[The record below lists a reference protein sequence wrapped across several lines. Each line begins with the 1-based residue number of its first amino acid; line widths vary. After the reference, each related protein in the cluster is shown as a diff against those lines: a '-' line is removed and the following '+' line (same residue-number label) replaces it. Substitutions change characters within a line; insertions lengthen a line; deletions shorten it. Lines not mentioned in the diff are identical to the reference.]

1 MFAFLNK
8 RNKNSCRTKEYSEN
22 YGILD
27 SLSNVGLVRNN
38 NEDRVTTIV
47 HPKNSNLKLLAVADG
62 VGGYENGEI
71 ASNFT
76 ITTLQ
81 KWFTNLSEDLINNSK
96 YISKSVT
103 QIIKFINNYLYIV
116 KSYHNSCGTTL
127 TCAIINDYNA
137 IIANVGDSRA
147 YIIKDNEMKQITR
160 DDSLVWYFYEAG
172 DLSKEQIRFHKKNS
186 LITKYIGPDFNVD
199 PDITIISNYDYD
211 GIFLFTDG
219 VTDCVSDSKI
229 KKIVTTTKKDCLA
242 HAIIEE
248 AVYGKPPKRS
258 PKGKDFCIP
267 INGKD
272 NASVALYLKA

>member
-103 QIIKFINNYLYIV
+103 QIIKFINN
-116 KSYHNSCGTTL
+116 
-127 TCAIINDYNA
+127 
-137 IIANVGDSRA
+137 
-147 YIIKDNEMKQITR
+147 
-160 DDSLVWYFYEAG
+160 
-172 DLSKEQIRFHKKNS
+172 
-186 LITKYIGPDFNVD
+186 
-199 PDITIISNYDYD
+199 
-211 GIFLFTDG
+211 
-219 VTDCVSDSKI
+219 
-229 KKIVTTTKKDCLA
+229 
-242 HAIIEE
+242 
-248 AVYGKPPKRS
+248 
-258 PKGKDFCIP
+258 
-267 INGKD
+267 
-272 NASVALYLKA
+272 